1 MENLIKYC
9 RIHNFS
15 QQNSKAV
22 DGKEIRSGQKL
33 NKIGIIRKRI
43 TTQEGW
49 FAEKINKIKDPLSKP
64 TQTERS
70 Q

>member
-1 MENLIKYC
+1 M
-9 RIHNFS
+9 
-15 QQNSKAV
+15 

-33 NKIGIIRKRI
+33 NKIGIIQKRI

-49 FAEKINKIKDPLSKP
+49 FAEKISKIKDPLSKP
-64 TQTERS
+64 IQTERS